1 MWIHFWWRKVRFSGG
16 KGPQKKL
23 EKRKNSESE
32 GPHCY
37 GPCSHVP
44 TGLPRGE
51 ITERSED
58 QVEGKG
64 PHLYGPCSPSP
75 VCPYRGRSVAEGT
88 PLSAPISLLIA
99 RNYTITVCFLILW
112 SVDYYIRSI
121 WWLTVNYVTN
131 CGRIGKER

>member
-1 MWIHFWWRKVRFSGG
+1 MRFSGG

-44 TGLPRGE
+44 TRLPRGE

-64 PHLYGPCSPSP
+64 PHLYGPLCSPSP
-75 VCPYRGRSVAEGT
+75 VCPYRGRSVAVGT
-88 PLSAPISLLIA
+88 PLSAPISLFIA
-99 RNYTITVCFLILW
+99 RNYTITVWFFDLVI
-112 SVDYYIRSI
+112 S
-121 WWLTVNYVTN
+121 
-131 CGRIGKER
+131 